1 MSYILSCISKHRE
14 HPGGWDNAGGIDHH
28 RRNFNKHHS
37 GYSGPAG
44 MRHYHLKE
52 ELEQNFPGVE
62 GDPVVGTLSIQCREY
77 GLDPWLGN

>member
-1 MSYILSCISKHRE
+1 
-14 HPGGWDNAGGIDHH
+14 
-28 RRNFNKHHS
+28 
-37 GYSGPAG
+37 